1 MDWIDIRTIVAA
13 SVCLPSAAVALG
25 LGNIEVKSGLH
36 QRLDAEI
43 EIVGATPADLERLS
57 ATLAS
62 REQFASQGVDYA
74 PAFGSIEIQPRRN
87 QQGNVV
93 LHLTSGRSIV
103 EPISTLVIE
112 ADWARGRM
120 QRTYTILLDPPGFG
134 DAVEPPALA
143 VATRSRS
150 TARATRPV
158 PAAPAPPRADAVS
171 TERPEIVTGAQY
183 GPVRRGESLWKIAL
197 RVRPVGADLDS
208 TMAAIYEANP
218 GAFAGSMDRLKAG
231 AMLRVPV
238 GDGEPSASTTE
249 SSSVTETPAVAAST
263 GQGSRETL
271 SDTAAQSQSMQ
282 AIAPAASADPAE
294 TVSAPVLRRQL
305 DSTLAQNAELSAELD
320 ELNAQIASTTAA
332 VAQRD
337 AAIESLRAQLVGLQ
351 RTETIAAEGA
361 APAADTASAVGQAP
375 VARNTTAASPAGA
388 GPWRLS
394 SIGSALLWFALGALA
409 AGLLR
414 RMRRPPASEVH
425 ETNTTHRAAPTASRV
440 VPNAPSGADQR
451 QRPVPTIPAVSAP
464 TASPSDS
471 RIPRR
476 GDDGARGAAVR
487 QSTRRGAASR

>member
-171 TERPEIVTGAQY
+171 TERPEIATGTQY

-197 RVRPVGADLDS
+197 RVRAEGADLDS

-218 GAFAGSMDRLKAG
+218 GAFTGSMDRLRAG

-249 SSSVTETPAVAAST
+249 SSPVTGAPTVAAPT
-263 GQGSRETL
+263 GQSSREAL
-271 SDTAAQSQSMQ
+271 SDTAARSQS
-282 AIAPAASADPAE
+282 AAPAASADPAV
-294 TVSAPVLRRQL
+294 TVPVPVLRRQL

-320 ELNAQIASTTAA
+320 ELNAQIASTAQA

-337 AAIESLRAQLVGLQ
+337 AAIESLQAQLVGLQ
-351 RTETIAAEGA
+351 RKQAIAAEGV
-361 APAADTASAVGQAP
+361 APTADTASAVGQAP
-375 VARNTTAASPAGA
+375 VARSTTVASPASA

-394 SIGSALLWFALGALA
+394 SIGSALLWFALGALTT
-409 AGLLR
+409 GLLR
-414 RMRRPPASEVH
+414 RMRRPTASEVH
-425 ETNTTHRAAPTASRV
+425 ETNATHRAAPTATGV
-440 VPNAPSGADQR
+440 APDASAGADQR
-451 QRPVPTIPAVSAP
+451 QMPLATIPAVNA
-464 TASPSDS
+464 TKASPSDS
-471 RIPRR
+471 DSPAVATMAPEEPRFDR
-476 GDDGARGAAVR
+476 ARAVAP
-487 QSTRRGAASR
+487 QSR